1 MDMTRR
7 QFLATTAAVVSSGHR
22 LRGRWPRVL
31 LDLQGGCLR
40 ESLAGYARV
49 CQPRLVRADTSSI
62 PHCAVLLVPAALEI
76 SPVAARAIVRCLHAG
91 ATVVL
96 ESAAGFLDERA
107 FRTERA
113 VLRDY
118 FGITVESPVR
128 LWPRQTPYVDFL
140 WPYAAKLRDFNRVV
154 PLGPQAGEQ
163 IGWVDGLPVALQRR
177 SGRGTLIFLGSPVGP
192 ALWAGDA
199 DATRWLSAVLA
210 TVS

>member
-1 MDMTRR
+1 MTRR

-140 WPYAAKLRDFNRVV
+140 WPYAAKLRDFSRVV

-192 ALWAGDA
+192 AL
-199 DATRWLSAVLA
+199 S
-210 TVS
+210 

>member
-1 MDMTRR
+1 MTRR

-118 FGITVESPVR
+118 FGIT
-128 LWPRQTPYVDFL
+128 
-140 WPYAAKLRDFNRVV
+140 
-154 PLGPQAGEQ
+154 
-163 IGWVDGLPVALQRR
+163 
-177 SGRGTLIFLGSPVGP
+177 
-192 ALWAGDA
+192 
-199 DATRWLSAVLA
+199 
-210 TVS
+210 

>member
-1 MDMTRR
+1 MTRR

-140 WPYAAKLRDFNRVV
+140 WPYAAKLRDFSRVV